1 MTLRHILMTLALAC
15 ATTAWAETTDMRRH
29 EIQLGLG
36 TFSSTYIARGTGFNL
51 DNYLRDKW
59 FGADK
64 QSGKYSMRNTM
75 VFRAGYGYRVQD
87 DWSITLD
94 ASRQNFKDNTDTG
107 EIKTWLLGARHD
119 LKKNGDIELY
129 TGAAI
134 GQAEYRFD
142 TGRQDATHTAYQIDA
157 IGLRY
162 GQGPV
167 SSHFVIGYGF
177 AGLLQAGVNAR
188 F

>member
-1 MTLRHILMTLALAC
+1 MTLRHIVMTLTLTC
-15 ATTAWAETTDMRRH
+15 AAIAQADTTEPRRH

-36 TFSSTYIARGTGFNL
+36 TFSSTYVARGTGFNL
-51 DNYLRDKW
+51 DNHLRDKW
-59 FGADK
+59 FGAAK

-75 VFRAGYGYRVQD
+75 VFKTGYAYQWQD

-107 EIKTWLLGARHD
+107 EIKAWLLGARHG

-142 TGRQDATHTAYQIDA
+142 TGRQDVTHTAYQIDA

-162 GQGPV
+162 GQGTV
-167 SSHFVIGYGF
+167 SGHFVIGYGF
-177 AGLLQAGVNAR
+177 AGFLQAGVNAR